1 MRPLGAAHTGGAD
14 TCPRAGPCLYH
25 QADGCPSGARPTT
38 HDQAAIAGAGT
49 SHRKRAIEP
58 SIQAGHGRTAA
69 RPPRET
75 LRNALLATVDM
86 LQRRRASEIPD
97 GYIDGYVALNWL
109 EWHGGGLRLT
119 ITGSNVCRQV
129 TLSLPQER

>member
-1 MRPLGAAHTGGAD
+1 MSV
-14 TCPRAGPCLYH
+14 
-25 QADGCPSGARPTT
+25 PSARRLPFRRTPTT

-49 SHRKRAIEP
+49 SHRKRAIDT
-58 SIQAGHGRTAA
+58 SIEAGHGNTAA
-69 RPPRET
+69 LPPRET
-75 LRNALLATVDM
+75 LRNALLTTVDM

-129 TLSLPQER
+129 TLNLRQER